1 MIVKHLFTTSVEPVL
16 IAVSKCYD
24 SEPSMRVVI
33 NCVKRGHLSILR
45 HGLSVFEVS
54 GVSRALL
61 QQVAR
66 HHFINL
72 TVRSQRY
79 CSEDGFGYVTPSIIK
94 DKDEA
99 LQLFEEAMQKADEY
113 YRRLRELGIPKEDA
127 RYVLPGACYTTFVIS
142 TNWQGWWDFLKTRLN
157 SRVMHETREL
167 ATRIY
172 EYFLEHEQLKLIFE
186 QLVPDVG

>member
-1 MIVKHLFTTSVEPVL
+1 MNVKCLFTSPVEPVL
-16 IAVSKCYD
+16 IATAKCYNAK
-24 SEPSMRVVI
+24 PSMKAVV
-33 NCVKRGHLSILR
+33 NCVKRGHLSVLR
-45 HGLSVFEVS
+45 HGCSVFEVS

-66 HHFINL
+66 HHHINL

-79 CSEDGFGYVTPSIIK
+79 CDEGGFGYAVPHTVK
-94 DKDEA
+94 DKGEA
-99 LQLFEEAMQKADEY
+99 LQVFEEAMKQANENYKK
-113 YRRLRELGIPKEDA
+113 LRELGIPKEDA

-157 SRVMHETREL
+157 PRVMNETREL
-167 ATRIY
+167 AICIY

-186 QLVPDVG
+186 QLVPDTH

>member
-1 MIVKHLFTTSVEPVL
+1 MNVKCLFMSLVEPVL
-16 IAVSKCYD
+16 IATAKCYD
-24 SEPSMRVVI
+24 AEPSMRAVI
-33 NCVKRGHLSILR
+33 NCVKRGHLSVLR

-66 HHFINL
+66 HHHINL

-79 CSEDGFGYVTPSIIK
+79 CSEDGFGYVVPHTIK
-94 DKDEA
+94 DKGEA
-99 LQLFEEAMQKADEY
+99 LQIFEVAMREANENYKK
-113 YRRLRELGIPKEDA
+113 LRELGIPKEDA
-127 RYVLPGACYTTFVIS
+127 RYVLPGACYTQFVIS
-142 TNWQGWWDFLKTRLN
+142 ANWQGWWDFLKTRLN
-157 SRVMHETREL
+157 PRAMHETREL

-186 QLVPDVG
+186 QLVPDTE